1 MRRIVLDIETT
12 GFYHDKH
19 DRIVEIACVE
29 LDGLKTTGNEYQ
41 TYLSPGVRV
50 DPGAFKVHGLSD
62 EFLENQ
68 PEFGEIVDDFLAF
81 IGDDELVAH
90 NGNAFDM
97 KFIQKELALI
107 ERPAIRNKVFDT
119 LVYARQ
125 TRPGKMN
132 GLDALVK
139 AFKLKTDRVDG
150 VHGALQD
157 SRTLAKVYCYMLQ
170 TRGSGSLELEQPKQV
185 SEVVSFGPL
194 IVRPPTPSEAEAHRI
209 MLTTLKLQA
218 Y

>member
-29 LDGLKTTGNEYQ
+29 LDGLKVTGSEYQ

-68 PEFGEIVDDFLAF
+68 PEFSEVVDEFLKF
-81 IGDDELVAH
+81 IGDDEIIAH
-90 NGNAFDM
+90 NAISFDM
-97 KFIQKELALI
+97 KFVQKELALI
-107 ERPAIRNKVFDT
+107 ERPPIRNKVFDT

-132 GLDALVK
+132 SLDALVK
-139 AFKLKTDRVDG
+139 AFKMKTDRVDG

-157 SRTLAKVYCYMLQ
+157 SRTLARVYCHMLQ
-170 TRGSGSLELEQPKQV
+170 TRGSDSLELTQPKEV

-194 IVRPPTPSEAEAHRI
+194 IVRPPTPAEAEAHRV
-209 MLTTLKLQA
+209 MLKTLKLQA